1 MAPDPDPE
9 NGDHSPAQ
17 GTNPESDPASDQPR
31 QSNPGDPP
39 MTSQTPREELKDSF
53 DRNQLIQR
61 NIDMALD
68 VVLRTNPAEN
78 ILKNIDDDELEE
90 QSRDQV
96 QSMMNEW
103 LDMYRDM
110 LEEGRPLPRDLIGR
124 SAELAEQRR
133 EQEPRVTAE
142 SRGGRR

>member
-1 MAPDPDPE
+1 MPPE
-9 NGDHSPAQ
+9 DTQDGDSSPAER
-17 GTNPESDPASDQPR
+17 TESQDQTT
-31 QSNPGDPP
+31 SPP
-39 MTSQTPREELKDSF
+39 TGSADQHNAGKMNQPPREELKDSF

-78 ILKNIDDDELEE
+78 ILKNIDDEELQEH
-90 QSRDQV
+90 SKDQV

-103 LDMYRDM
+103 LDMYRDV

-124 SAELAEQRR
+124 SAELAEEVR
-133 EQEPRVTAE
+133 ESEPRVTPDSGG
-142 SRGGRR
+142 SRR

>member
-1 MAPDPDPE
+1 M
-9 NGDHSPAQ
+9 N
-17 GTNPESDPASDQPR
+17 QP
-31 QSNPGDPP
+31 
-39 MTSQTPREELKDSF
+39 PREELKDSF

-78 ILKNIDDDELEE
+78 ILKNIDDEELQEH
-90 QSRDQV
+90 SKDQV

-103 LDMYRDM
+103 LDMYRDV

-124 SAELAEQRR
+124 SAELAEEVR
-133 EQEPRVTAE
+133 ENEPRVTPD
-142 SRGGRR
+142 SGGGRR